1 MVQLCALGEAADS
14 LHFDWWWRE
23 IPLQM
28 CRLINQDSHH
38 VYDLQKTNVHKTIVK
53 EYLVYIV
60 GIQNMGLFIQN

>member
-38 VYDLQKTNVHKTIVK
+38 GYDSQKTNVHKTIVK
-53 EYLVYIV
+53 E
-60 GIQNMGLFIQN
+60 